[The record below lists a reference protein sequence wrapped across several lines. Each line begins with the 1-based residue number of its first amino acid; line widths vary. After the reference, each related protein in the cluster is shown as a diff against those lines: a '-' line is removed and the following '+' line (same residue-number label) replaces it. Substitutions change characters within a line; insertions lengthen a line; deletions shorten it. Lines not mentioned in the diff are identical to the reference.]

1 VTDKLESLFRV
12 EYPRLVRALTLASG
26 DGDRAT
32 DAVQD
37 AFVQASRHWR
47 RIRHYDEPAA
57 WLRRVAVNRMTDQ
70 GRRQQRRDGGMIR
83 LVNQSQVEDHARVDE
98 TDRAAAVVDLRRA
111 LATLPEGQR
120 MVVCLHYLADLSV
133 AQVAAALGI
142 APGTVKSQLHD
153 ARHQLFCLLEDDDD
167 DG

>member
-1 VTDKLESLFRV
+1 VTDELESLFRV

-26 DGDRAT
+26 DGERAT

-57 WLRRVAVNRMTDQ
+57 WLRRVAVNRLTDQ
-70 GRRQQRRDGGMIR
+70 GRRQQRRDSGMIR
-83 LVNQSQVEDHARVDE
+83 MVNESHNDDVRPDD
-98 TDRAAAVVDLRRA
+98 TDRAAAVMDLRRA
-111 LATLPEGQR
+111 LAELPEGQR

-133 AQVAAALGI
+133 AQVAAALSI

-153 ARHQLFCLLEDDDD
+153 ARHRLLCLLEDDDD
-167 DG
+167 DR